1 MLYTKMRNVAG
12 LSTSEAQKSSDLF
25 MKCRYLDELTG
36 NKGVI
41 FATGTPISN
50 SMTELYTMQRY
61 LQYDDLA
68 RLNLTHFDSW
78 ASIYGETI
86 TSIEL
91 SPEGTG
97 YRARTR
103 FARFHNLPELM
114 RLFKQVADIQ
124 TADMLKLPVPKV
136 KYENII
142 VDPSDLQ
149 KEMVQELSKRAA
161 AVQNREVEPQIDNML
176 KITTDGR
183 KIGLDQRL
191 INPLL
196 EDFPGS
202 KVNACAEN
210 VFNIW
215 KETSADRLTQLIFC
229 DFSTPNKDK
238 FNVYDDIR
246 TKLLANGIPE
256 HEIAFIHDAETETKK
271 KELFAKVQQGR
282 VRVLLG
288 STFKMGSGTNI
299 QDKLIAIHDADCPWR
314 PADLAQ
320 RAGRIIRQGNK
331 NAEVSIFR
339 YATRG
344 TFDSYLFQTV
354 EKKQNFIAQIM
365 SSKSPV
371 RSCEDCDET
380 ALSFAEIKALC
391 AGNPLIAEKMSL
403 DNDVTRL
410 RMIKSDYLNQRYRLE
425 DSLLKK
431 FPEQISGLR
440 ERIAGIGKDIAGY
453 SALKEKCA
461 EMQSNLADG
470 ASVSVKFPGMTIK
483 DVAYSAKEPAA
494 KALIEAC
501 REIHGRNIDLPV
513 GEYFGFQMSLR
524 YESFGEQI
532 NLSLRGAM
540 TYLVDLGTD
549 ALGNITR
556 INNSLDGL
564 PKMLEKVQSQLE
576 GLLQQQ
582 ESAKAELEKPFSLEA
597 ELTSKE
603 ARLALLNADL
613 NIDGDGSFDVENDPE
628 DKSAQSESID
638 EDADQSEICDDDTK
652 IPSVKTFTIVPHENE
667 IAYAKSKPSILDDL
681 KSYGGGKSPG
691 ITIKEK
697 YGEIDI

>member
-1 MLYTKMRNVAG
+1 MKIISKSY
-12 LSTSEAQKSSDLF
+12 LS
-25 MKCRYLDELTG
+25 
-36 NKGVI
+36 
-41 FATGTPISN
+41 
-50 SMTELYTMQRY
+50 
-61 LQYDDLA
+61 
-68 RLNLTHFDSW
+68 
-78 ASIYGETI
+78 
-86 TSIEL
+86 
-91 SPEGTG
+91 
-97 YRARTR
+97 
-103 FARFHNLPELM
+103 
-114 RLFKQVADIQ
+114 
-124 TADMLKLPVPKV
+124 
-136 KYENII
+136 
-142 VDPSDLQ
+142 
-149 KEMVQELSKRAA
+149 
-161 AVQNREVEPQIDNML
+161 
-176 KITTDGR
+176 
-183 KIGLDQRL
+183 
-191 INPLL
+191 LL
-196 EDFPGS
+196 
-202 KVNACAEN
+202 
-210 VFNIW
+210 
-215 KETSADRLTQLIFC
+215 
-229 DFSTPNKDK
+229 STPNKDK

-282 VRVLLG
+282 IRVLLG

-320 RAGRIIRQGNK
+320 RSGRIIRQGNK

-453 SALKEKCA
+453 SALKEKYA
-461 EMQSNLADG
+461 EVQSNLADG
-470 ASVSVKFPGMTIK
+470 ASVSAKFPGMTIK
-483 DVAYSAKEPAA
+483 DVTYSAKEPAA

-501 REIHGRNIDLPV
+501 REIRGRNIDLPV

-524 YESFGEQI
+524 FESFGEQI

-582 ESAKAELEKPFSLEA
+582 ESAKSELEKPFSLEA

-638 EDADQSEICDDDTK
+638 EDDEDADQSEICDDDTE
-652 IPSVKTFTIVPHENE
+652 ISSVKTLTIVPQVSE
-667 IAYAKSKPSILDDL
+667 IAYAKSKPSILDV
-681 KSYGGGKSPG
+681 Y
-691 ITIKEK
+691 IKIK
-697 YGEIDI
+697 V